1 MPKSLILDQIKI
13 NTSWIVPWRFNT
25 KLNMPGKP
33 NHTHTKYYLDL
44 FFTWR
49 LSVWTKAARS
59 ASYFC
64 RYYWWNKSEIWLAEY
79 KGNTKLISS
88 TWNKSDSQDALL
100 EILLLFQH
108 VWSIKPNL
116 IHNKCTSQFLLL
128 DDYLEA
134 KKWARSF

>member
-1 MPKSLILDQIKI
+1 
-13 NTSWIVPWRFNT
+13 
-25 KLNMPGKP
+25 MPGKP

-134 KKWARSF
+134 KNEQDPSNSEDTTDERILQFNWLWVTKKQRKL